1 MNENVKEAIKNRR
14 SYYSITDRSP
24 VSDKEIEDIVKLAL
38 MHVPSAFNSQSTRA
52 VLLLGEHHKKLWTI
66 TKNVLKDKLSPEAFT
81 ATETKID
88 KQFASGY
95 GTVLFFEDLDT
106 IRELQK
112 TYPPYKDSFPKWAH
126 QTSAMHQFAI
136 WTLLEEAGFGASLQ
150 HYNPLIDEEV
160 RKTWNLPEHWELI
173 AEMPFGAPAQGPGE
187 KSYKPLEEKLKIF
200 R

>member
-1 MNENVKEAIKNRR
+1 MNGNLKEAIKNRR
-14 SYYSITDRSP
+14 SYYSITGRSP
-24 VSDKEIEDIVKLAL
+24 VPDKQIEDILELAL
-38 MHVPSAFNSQSTRA
+38 MYVPSAFNSQSTRA
-52 VLLLGEHHKKLWTI
+52 VLLLGDHHKKLWEI
-66 TKNVLKDKLSPEAFT
+66 TKSILKEKLSPETFT

-106 IRELQK
+106 IEELQRK
-112 TYPPYKDSFPKWAH
+112 HPSYKDSFPKWAH
-126 QTSAMHQFAI
+126 QTSAMHQFAV
-136 WTLLEEAGFGASLQ
+136 WTLLEDAGFGASLQ

-173 AEMPFGAPAQGPGE
+173 AEMPFGLPAARPGE
-187 KSYKPLEEKLKIF
+187 KENRPLEEKMRIF